1 MSNRYAKKRLLKLA
15 DQAYGDEF
23 ISLGKKRNDPLADP
37 LGRLIYENIDDSDS
51 YWECYD
57 RLVTLS
63 NDLNKVIHVVVREWN
78 HA

>member
-51 YWECYD
+51 YEECCE
-57 RLVTLS
+57 RLLALGHDLS
-63 NDLNKVIHVVVREWN
+63 KVIQVVIQEWN
-78 HA
+78 P